1 MKRLSI
7 LFYSLLLFFTACEK
21 DETRVQLTAG
31 ATPAVITTSATELG
45 PPITAE
51 SLGDPL
57 AIHWDKAAYGV
68 TTEVTYTLEVDAAC
82 HDFAQ
87 PVALGSTSRNTFTVT
102 LSELNAKL
110 VGDLKL
116 APHRAATVQLRI
128 TSALNGK
135 FPQTSD
141 VRTFT
146 ITPWSEQPVALWLA
160 GGESAP
166 AIYAT
171 ATPTLYEGYVYLA
184 SDQAFRFAESPT
196 CPGATYSQGA
206 SAGTLAADGNAQAI
220 SVTEEGYY
228 KVNADVNGLT
238 YQLTKTH
245 WGLIG
250 TATAGGWN
258 SSTAMAYDQVT
269 HTWRVTTDLN
279 SGALKFRAN
288 DGWDINYGPADSD
301 ALAGAL
307 AQTDAAINIHTPGHY
322 TIVLDFN
329 RGTAPYEY
337 TYQVIRNA
345 DVGTPATLWIP
356 GGYQASGG
364 DPSQP
369 DALTLYALPGTS
381 DRIFEGYVN
390 IPAATWIKF
399 TSAPDWGHINYG
411 SAGANTLSTDG
422 AAAGIDVPQAGYYR
436 VQVNI
441 EALTYDL
448 KKIDT
453 WGLIGTATPG
463 GWDSST
469 PMTYDAASKT
479 WSKTVHLV
487 NGALKFRANNAW
499 DVNYG
504 PAGDQLQGTLTTT
517 DAAVSIS
524 EAGSYTVRVDF
535 TRSEAPY
542 LYTYIIIKNP

>member
-7 LFYSLLLFFTACEK
+7 LIYSLLFLFTACEK
-21 DETRVQLTAG
+21 DETRVQLTAD
-31 ATPAVITTSATELG
+31 ATPAVITTNETELSQ
-45 PPITAE
+45 PINAE
-51 SLGDPL
+51 NLDDQL
-57 AIHWDKAAYGV
+57 DIRWEKAAYGV

-82 HDFAQ
+82 RDFTQ
-87 PVALGSTSRNTFTVT
+87 PVALGSTSRNTFAMT

-110 VGDLKL
+110 VSDLKL
-116 APHRAATVQLRI
+116 APHREATVQLRI

-146 ITPWSEQPVALWLA
+146 ITPWSEQPLALWLA

-171 ATPTLYEGYVYLA
+171 DDDQYEGYVYLQ
-184 SDQAFRFAESPT
+184 SNQSFRFAESPT
-196 CPGATYSQGA
+196 CPKTTYSQGA
-206 SAGTLAADGNAQAI
+206 SAGTLATGENAQTITVA
-220 SVTEEGYY
+220 EEGYY
-228 KVNADVNGLT
+228 KVNTDINDLT
-238 YQLTKTH
+238 YQLTKTD

-258 SSTAMAYDQVT
+258 SSTEMTYDEAT
-269 HTWRVTTDLN
+269 RTWRVTTDLN

-288 DGWDINYGPADSD
+288 NAWDLNYGPASSD
-301 ALAGAL
+301 ALTGAL
-307 AQTDAAINIHTPGHY
+307 VQTDAAINIQSPANY

-329 RGTAPYEY
+329 RGAAPYHY

-364 DPSQP
+364 DPSQS
-369 DALTLYALPGTS
+369 DALTIYALPGTN
-381 DRIFEGYVN
+381 DKIFEGYVS
-390 IPAATWIKF
+390 IAGPTWIKF
-399 TSAPDWGHINYG
+399 TSAPDWGHMNYG
-411 SAGANTLSTDG
+411 SAGENALSVDG
-422 AAAGIDVPQAGYYR
+422 AAAGIDVPLAGYYR

-441 EALTYDL
+441 EALTYRLD
-448 KKIDT
+448 KIES

-469 PMTYDAASKT
+469 PMAYDATSKT
-479 WSKTVHLV
+479 WSKTVNLV
-487 NGALKFRANNAW
+487 NGALKFRANNGW
-499 DVNYG
+499 DINYG
-504 PAGDQLQGTLTTT
+504 PADDQLQGTLTST
-517 DAAVSIS
+517 DAAISIS
-524 EAGSYTVRVDF
+524 EPGSYTVRVDF
-535 TRSEAPY
+535 TRSTAPY
-542 LYTYIIIKNP
+542 RYTYTVIKNP